1 VRIRTVVAASLAV
14 AGVLSL
20 GGYLA
25 WRALAPRLPL
35 TLPPPPSCVA
45 RASAAGP
52 AGPEA
57 AAGSPGAHP
66 DVTLDPEQMANAATV
81 AAVGIRRGLPTR
93 AVQVALAT
101 ALQESKLRNLSGG
114 DRDSIGLFQQRPSQG
129 WGTPEQVADPR
140 YAANAFYTTLL
151 KVPGWQTMRV
161 TDAAQAVQRSA
172 AGDAYDRWVDASG
185 VLARALSG
193 DAAEAVSCT
202 VPGVPDQRGA
212 PAADALA
219 SDLRLDWGRVDASRS
234 DAVVGIEVVATDS
247 RAGWQYAHWLVSH
260 AAEHGVR
267 RIRYGYREWT
277 AKAGDWARAT
287 PNSTPGDR
295 VVAEV
300 FRATS

>member
-1 VRIRTVVAASLAV
+1 MRIRTVVAASLAV

-140 YAANAFYTTLL
+140 YAAVQ
-151 KVPGWQTMRV
+151 VPGREHLELLRPADQLHARV
-161 TDAAQAVQRSA
+161 VHDHFPRRNVGIVR
-172 AGDAYDRWVDASG
+172 GH
-185 VLARALSG
+185 
-193 DAAEAVSCT
+193 AAEAVSCT

-267 RIRYGYREWT
+267 RIRYGDREWT

-300 FRATS
+300 FPATS